1 MENEAIFKV
10 EINIFNTK
18 IDDYIYM
25 GGIHTDKNEKI
36 VEALQNAVEHFK
48 QFNKKGGKN

>member
-1 MENEAIFKV
+1 MEKYEVNIDIFD
-10 EINIFNTK
+10 TS
-18 IDDYIYM
+18 IDDYIYI

-36 VEALQNAVEHFK
+36 VEALQKALEYFK